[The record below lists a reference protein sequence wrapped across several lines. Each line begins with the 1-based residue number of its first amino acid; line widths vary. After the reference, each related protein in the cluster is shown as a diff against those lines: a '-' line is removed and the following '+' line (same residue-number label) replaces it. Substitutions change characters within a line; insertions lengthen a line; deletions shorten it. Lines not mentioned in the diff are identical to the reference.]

1 MYFFFAKFV
10 LRPCSGCI
18 KLSLC
23 GKNCIIGTKTVNY
36 FVFSDDDWSES
47 NSVPKKKKSKR
58 NSADSALNSPQKMQK
73 EGMLGFYKV
82 FYM

>member
-1 MYFFFAKFV
+1 MVVLSCQFGAKIV
-10 LRPCSGCI
+10 LLVLKQSIR
-18 KLSLC
+18 
-23 GKNCIIGTKTVNY
+23 Y